1 MKIMYRTLVALIAT
15 LAPSAALA
23 HSGHGHIESASIWHW
38 LLEFDH
44 IGWVVPVIV
53 VLLMFVGNRLLR
65 RNR

>member
-1 MKIMYRTLVALIAT
+1 MYRTLVAFIAT

-44 IGWVVPVIV
+44 IGWVVPAVV
-53 VLLMFVGNRLLR
+53 VLFFAVKSGFFNKNR
-65 RNR
+65 

>member
-1 MKIMYRTLVALIAT
+1 MYRTLVAFIAT

-44 IGWVVPVIV
+44 IGWVVPAVV
-53 VLLMFVGNRLLR
+53 VLVVMLR
-65 RNR
+65 SGFISRGK